1 MFHLN
6 FIGMK
11 KFVIERELPG
21 AGKLSRKELKAIAF
35 KSCEVVE
42 GLGSPYHWI
51 QTFVADDKLY
61 CVHIAPD
68 EETVRR
74 HAEIAG
80 FPVNRV
86 TEVKEIIDPATGG

>member
-1 MFHLN
+1 
-6 FIGMK
+6 MK
-11 KFVIERELPG
+11 KYVIERVLPG
-21 AGKLSRKELKAIAF
+21 AGKLSQNELRSISQ

-42 GLGSPYHWI
+42 GLNTPYHWI
-51 QTFVADDKLY
+51 QTFVTDDKMY

-80 FPVNRV
+80 FPINKV
-86 TEVKEIIDPATGG
+86 TEVKGIIDPTTSI